1 MSHLVL
7 IEEMVATTDKEW
19 AERQLGLF
27 RQKMNITDMMSE
39 INLVK
44 KKKKRTRSTI
54 KQMEVNLRKNDS
66 IKNEL

>member
-7 IEEMVATTDKEW
+7 IEEMVATTGKEW

-27 RQKMNITDMMSE
+27 WQKINITDMMSE

-44 KKKKRTRSTI
+44 KKKRTISTI
-54 KQMEVNLRKNDS
+54 KQNGSESQKNDS

>member
-1 MSHLVL
+1 M
-7 IEEMVATTDKEW
+7 ATIGKEW

-27 RQKMNITDMMSE
+27 WQKINITDMMSE

-44 KKKKRTRSTI
+44 KKKRTRSTI
-54 KQMEVNLRKNDS
+54 KQNGSESQKNDS